1 MGRLWQTLHLAKWNE
16 IFTWVPMELVLFENK
31 KQYYQAIEGA
41 REANDSGVFIE
52 FALSMIQDALTILGK
67 HEKSASYAGDKR
79 RGHEKFV
86 ENADEFVE
94 KCAENET
101 QRAIIRLM
109 IDQPTISA
117 KKISEIIGMSPR
129 GVQIGTNCH
138 MYVKRH
144 IEEAVLRRAKMKGAV
159 VVTGARQVGK
169 TTLIENIKP
178 DIPKITFDD
187 LPTRHRAH
195 NSPSTFFN
203 INPPPI
209 FVDEVQ
215 YAPEIFHY
223 IKILLDN
230 SHKKGEFFLTGSQSF
245 EPMQNVTESL
255 AGRTGI
261 LELMGLSLREM
272 NNDPWNR
279 PFLPTFSYL
288 KERNENKTN
297 LSIPE
302 IWKTIHR
309 GCLPELALNADFD
322 WADFYADYIKT
333 YIERDVRRLTQVA
346 DEDSFYKFTAVCA
359 AMSGQLL
366 NLAKLADDVGIS
378 VPTAKR
384 WLSVLKTS
392 GIVYLLMPYSNNA
405 IKRAV
410 KTPKLHFLDI
420 GLASYLTRW
429 TTSENLAI
437 GANNG
442 SFFESFVVSEI
453 LGFFFIKSTRNFGVP
468 LAYQKLANLF

>member
-1 MGRLWQTLHLAKWNE
+1 
-16 IFTWVPMELVLFENK
+16 
-31 KQYYQAIEGA
+31 
-41 REANDSGVFIE
+41 
-52 FALSMIQDALTILGK
+52 
-67 HEKSASYAGDKR
+67 
-79 RGHEKFV
+79 
-86 ENADEFVE
+86 
-94 KCAENET
+94 
-101 QRAIIRLM
+101 
-109 IDQPTISA
+109 
-117 KKISEIIGMSPR
+117 
-129 GVQIGTNCH
+129 

-144 IEEAVLRRAKMKGAV
+144 IEEAVLKRAKMKGAV

-169 TTLIENIKP
+169 TTLIENLKP
-178 DIPKITFDD
+178 NIPKITFDD
-187 LPTRHRAH
+187 LPTRHRARS
-195 NSPSTFFN
+195 SPSTFFS
-203 INPPPI
+203 ITPPPV

-230 SHKKGEFFLTGSQSF
+230 SHNKGDFFLTGSQSF
-245 EPMQNVTESL
+245 ELMQSVTESL
-255 AGRTGI
+255 AGRAGI

-272 NNDPWNR
+272 RHEAWNK
-279 PFLPTFSYL
+279 PFMPTFTYL
-288 KERNENKTN
+288 KERNEHKTG
-297 LSIPE
+297 LSILDV
-302 IWKTIHR
+302 WKMIHR
-309 GCLPELALNADFD
+309 GCLPELALNEDFD

-384 WLSVLKTS
+384 WLSVLKAS
-392 GIVYLLMPYSNNA
+392 GIVYLLKPYSNNA

-420 GLASYLTRW
+420 GLAAYLTRW
-429 TTSENLAI
+429 MTPENLAI

-453 LGFFFIKSTRNFGVP
+453 LKSYANAGKEADLYFLRDGNKREIDLLIHENNTLFPIEIKIKAEPDEKDIRHFNMLDDIEVVNVGDGGVIC
-468 LAYQKLANLF
+468 LANNLLPLNEKNYIIPLSLI